1 MIIKSVQSSTANYSY
16 GVPTTGLLHS
26 ERSTAGRPTVLV
38 VGEYFVSA
46 SQPTAKSNVD
56 YLPSPIQ
63 QIQSRLNEW
72 LADLG
77 SRTKLQCEDS
87 TLVVAPASKISPEF
101 FDRYEPFVKAIFIY
115 QARLGAPGR
124 EDSVPPSEAQM
135 NAAFLGLANLMAA
148 FVPAP
153 APMLLEDG
161 TIGGYWRRGRCYASI
176 DFEVDGEHTWVGTD
190 GQEFKSG
197 TWKLPGQPVPP
208 ALVQELLAL
217 AS

>member
-1 MIIKSVQSSTANYSY
+1 MIINSVLSSGAGY

-26 ERSTAGRPTVLV
+26 EHSTAGQTTVLV

-46 SQPTAKSNVD
+46 SQPAAMSNVD
-56 YLPSPIQ
+56 YLQSPIQ

-72 LADLG
+72 LASFG
-77 SRTKLQCEDS
+77 SRTQLQCEDS
-87 TLVVAPASKISPEF
+87 ALVVAPASKISPEF
-101 FDRYEPFVKAIFIY
+101 FDGYKPFFKAIFLY
-115 QARLGAPGR
+115 QARLGAPDR

-148 FVPAP
+148 FMPAP
-153 APMLLEDG
+153 TPMLLEDG

-176 DFEVDGEHTWVGTD
+176 DFEADGEHTWVETD

-217 AS
+217 TS